1 MISIGNNLYSIYK
14 EIESVIET
22 AILKNVKSE
31 ELYNKIESL
40 DKKLIAPLNTVRE
53 RATLRSFIGYCNRK
67 ILTES
72 VEFGYFDKNG
82 NIYFSERKGVID
94 MLMRLYPHQ
103 SQMNEL
109 GRALYWKGSSNVF
122 KIVKDIKK

>member
-1 MISIGNNLYSIYK
+1 MISIGDNLYSKYK

-22 AILKNVKSE
+22 AILKNINSE
-31 ELYNKIESL
+31 DLYNKIESL

-103 SQMNEL
+103 YQMDEL

>member
-1 MISIGNNLYSIYK
+1 MISIGDNLYSKFK
-14 EIESVIET
+14 EIERVLET
-22 AILKNVKSE
+22 CISNNVSTE
-31 ELYNKIESL
+31 ELSNKLENL
-40 DKKLIAPLNTVRE
+40 DKKLIAPLKTVRE

-82 NIYFSERKGVID
+82 NIFFSERKGVID
-94 MLMRLYPHQ
+94 SLMRLYPHQ
-103 SQMNEL
+103 YQMDEL